1 MGKRTYSNTAKR
13 QTERFA
19 KLFNRCPSLLEHI
32 RRVECKANTLESKSG
47 TFGLQKME
55 KILYFI
61 LNYDLDRFDIF
72 LSRSYIKYEFVTK
85 SAIFHIT
92 DFYNFSPKNITA
104 FDETEHRMNQSL
116 STLSKKTQPIGTKTH
131 PNDDVRCAVGFIH
144 YSSSSKWVSFTFQ
157 ARYVTL
163 GATTNATKA
172 KARTGN
178 NFRTTLNEQH
188 RSQQS
193 KPCTSF

>member
-61 LNYDLDRFDIF
+61 LNYDSDRFDIF

-116 STLSKKTQPIGTKTH
+116 STLSKKKHNLLEPKPTQTMTYV
-131 PNDDVRCAVGFIH
+131 VRWGSFIIH
-144 YSSSSKWVSFTFQ
+144 RR
-157 ARYVTL
+157 A
-163 GATTNATKA
+163 
-172 KARTGN
+172 
-178 NFRTTLNEQH
+178 NEFH
-188 RSQQS
+188 SPSRRGMSH
-193 KPCTSF
+193 